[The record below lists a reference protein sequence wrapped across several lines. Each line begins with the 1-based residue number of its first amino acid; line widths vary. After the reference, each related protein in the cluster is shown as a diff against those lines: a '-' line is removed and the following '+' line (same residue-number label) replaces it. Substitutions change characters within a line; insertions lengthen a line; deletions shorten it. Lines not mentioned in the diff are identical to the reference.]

1 MPTKKTNTKKL
12 TSPTKKTPKTS
23 KPAAKVASQT
33 LPPLADLNGHAIVI
47 KNEGQKIIY
56 LLRKAYL
63 EGTLSTSSNPTTEIQ
78 FILNQPIEI
87 KAKDYRPEPR
97 DKKFLGELIKK
108 VESGAIKLLTP
119 STLLNQEVYNQL
131 PAEKK
136 AKADYDILIL
146 LYKIRQVKKLWD
158 EGAQDSY
165 QIMNLVHSLR
175 LAKERLE
182 TQQGDVFVI

>member
-1 MPTKKTNTKKL
+1 MAIKKNNTKKVVN
-12 TSPTKKTPKTS
+12 SPKKTS
-23 KPAAKVASQT
+23 KLTAKVQSQST
-33 LPPLADLNGHAIVI
+33 SPIADLNGQAVVI
-47 KNEGQKIIY
+47 KNEGQKVIY

-78 FILNQPIEI
+78 FILNQPVEI
-87 KAKDYRPEPR
+87 KPKDYRPEPR

-108 VESGAIKLLTP
+108 VESGTIKLLTP
-119 STLLNQEVYNQL
+119 STLLNTVVYDQL
-131 PAEKK
+131 SADKK